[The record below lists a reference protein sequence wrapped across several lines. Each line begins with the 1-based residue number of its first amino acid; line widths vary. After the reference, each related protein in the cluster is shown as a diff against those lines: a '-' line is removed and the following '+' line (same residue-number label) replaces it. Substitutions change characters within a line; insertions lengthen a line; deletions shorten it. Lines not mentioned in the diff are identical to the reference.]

1 MNRRTDIPEHFITH
15 SAQEGTVTTNDITP
29 DFRTPAADPA
39 KPKNGAATA
48 ALVLGISGLLLVV
61 VPGLNAGLGIAA
73 IVTGA
78 VGLSKAKRVRVGQA
92 KAAVGLALGIVA
104 MLGAFFALVSAADSD
119 EPQVTITQEAGPG
132 ISDPETAKEPAAE
145 PEEPKAEPK
154 PEPKAEPE
162 EPSLTVA
169 QEQAIISADSYLFLG
184 GFSRTGLIAQLEFEG
199 FSTEDAAFAVD
210 YLDPNW
216 NQQAIMSAQSYL
228 EMGGFSRQSLIDQLL
243 YEGFTPDQA
252 ESAVQTTGL

>member
-1 MNRRTDIPEHFITH
+1 PAPRRPFSTR
-15 SAQEGTVTTNDITP
+15 SAPDGTGTTNATTP
-29 DFRTPAADPA
+29 DFRPPAADPA
-39 KPKNGAATA
+39 RPKTGAATA
-48 ALVLGISGLLLVV
+48 ALVLGIIGLLLVV

-92 KAAVGLALGIVA
+92 KAAVGLSLGIVT

-119 EPQVTITQEAGPG
+119 EPQVTITQEEGPG
-132 ISDPETAKEPAAE
+132 ISEPETAKEPAAE

-154 PEPKAEPE
+154 PAPEAEPE

-216 NQQAIMSAQSYL
+216 NQQAIM
-228 EMGGFSRQSLIDQLL
+228 
-243 YEGFTPDQA
+243 
-252 ESAVQTTGL
+252 